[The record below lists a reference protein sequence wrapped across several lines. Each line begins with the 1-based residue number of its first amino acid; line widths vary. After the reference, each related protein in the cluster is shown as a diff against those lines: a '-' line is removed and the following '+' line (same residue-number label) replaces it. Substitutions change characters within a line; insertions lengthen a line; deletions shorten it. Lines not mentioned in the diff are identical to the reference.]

1 MGVFFN
7 INSFLLFFCNQL
19 TMMRQIFVILT
30 LSSMMQAEGKLL
42 PKICKHFSDADIC
55 DKVEARGLKSD
66 LKKGWDK
73 TKHGVEK
80 GWDDIFNHHHHHHH
94 HPSDE
99 PKQKAEARGLKKDLK
114 KAWDDTK
121 DLFKHH
127 HHHHHPS
134 DEPKQKAEA
143 RSLKKDLKKGWDK
156 TKQGVKKAY
165 DKTKEGFKKGW
176 DKTKDYFDKTV
187 QP

>member
-1 MGVFFN
+1 MG
-7 INSFLLFFCNQL
+7 
-19 TMMRQIFVILT
+19 MMRQIFVILA
-30 LSSMMQAEGKLL
+30 LFSMMQAEGKLL

-66 LKKGWDK
+66 LKKA
-73 TKHGVEK
+73 
-80 GWDDIFNHHHHHHH
+80 WDDTKDLFKHHHHHH

-114 KAWDDTK
+114 KAWD
-121 DLFKHH
+121 
-127 HHHHHPS
+127 
-134 DEPKQKAEA
+134 
-143 RSLKKDLKKGWDK
+143 K
-156 TKQGVKKAY
+156 TKHGVEKAY

>member
-99 PKQKAEARGLKKDLK
+99 PKQKAEAR
-114 KAWDDTK
+114 
-121 DLFKHH
+121 
-127 HHHHHPS
+127 
-134 DEPKQKAEA
+134 
-143 RSLKKDLKKGWDK
+143 SLKKDLKKGWDK
-156 TKQGVKKAY
+156 TKHGVEKAY